1 MRDSCKLKSLMLL
14 SAIIM
19 MIGCTTPG
27 AHVAALPSTFSA
39 GPADRTLVA
48 AAKPPIVRAQD
59 APLAADSGA
68 PRQASPGNDS
78 QYRGGMPASGQPV
91 QQVQYETPPLPQA
104 PAAGQNVPP
113 GNYTAAPQA
122 NPYPQSS
129 VVGAAPYNPNAYQQ
143 AVNNGYVQQQQLP
156 PPASIQ
162 PLGRPL
168 GGAPMY
174 SPPLGP
180 DAIVG
185 PNPMYDPG
193 RQQYIPGRTADILV
207 NAQEAQT
214 GRFQFG
220 VGVNSDAGVTGSIV
234 VDERNFDYSAVPTSW
249 DDVWN
254 GRAFRGAGQGFR
266 LEALPGT
273 QVQRYMAT
281 FTEPYLFRSNV
292 SMNLSAYYFDRIYRD
307 WNENRVGGRVGFGYR
322 LTPDLSVGAN
332 IRMENV
338 DISDPRLNGSTEL
351 NDALGTHDL
360 FSGQLTVTH
369 DTRDQAFAPTEGHL
383 IEFSFEQAFGSYSFP
398 RAEVD
403 MRRYFLLRERPDGSG
418 RHTLG
423 ISGRAGF
430 AGSDTPIFEN
440 YFAGGYSTLRGFDF
454 RGIGPVQG
462 GVYTGGPF
470 RVLGSVEYTFPIT
483 ADDMLKGVIFT
494 DFGTVQESTKF
505 VADEFEV
512 APGFG
517 LRVSVP
523 ALGQAPI
530 ALDFAFPVNKADTDR
545 TQVFSFFIGYAR

>member
-1 MRDSCKLKSLMLL
+1 MRDSWKLTSLALL
-14 SAIIM
+14 SALFAAV
-19 MIGCTTPG
+19 GCTTPG
-27 AHVAALPSTFSA
+27 AQVAAIPSTFST
-39 GPADRTLVA
+39 GPGADRSVVA
-48 AAKPPIVRAQD
+48 VGKPPIVRAQD
-59 APLAADSGA
+59 AALPADNSA
-68 PRQASPGNDS
+68 TRQTSPGNAN
-78 QYRGGMPASGQPV
+78 QYRGGMPASGAPI
-91 QQVQYETPPLPQA
+91 QQAQYTAPPLPQA
-104 PAAGQNVPP
+104 SVAGQV
-113 GNYTAAPQA
+113 AAPQ
-122 NPYPQSS
+122 ST
-129 VVGAAPYNPNAYQQ
+129 VVGAPTYDPNAYDQ
-143 AVNNGYVQQQQLP
+143 AVANGYVQAPTLP
-156 PPASIQ
+156 PPASV
-162 PLGRPL
+162 GRPL
-168 GGAPMY
+168 GGAPIY
-174 SPPLGP
+174 NPPLGP
-180 DAIVG
+180 DQIYG
-185 PNPMYDPG
+185 PDPVYDPG
-193 RQQYIPGRTADILV
+193 RQPFLPGRTADILV

-234 VDERNFDYSAVPTSW
+234 VDERNFDYAAVPTSW

-281 FTEPYLFRSNV
+281 FTEPYLFRTNI
-292 SMNLSAYYFDRIYRD
+292 SMNLSGYYFDRIYRD
-307 WNENRVGGRVGFGYR
+307 WNENRVGGRIGFGYR

-332 IRMENV
+332 LRLENV
-338 DISDPRLNGSTEL
+338 DISDPSTNASADLNEAIGS
-351 NDALGTHDL
+351 HDL

-369 DTRDQAFAPTEGHL
+369 DTRDQPFAPTEGHL
-383 IEFSFEQAFGSYSFP
+383 VEFSFEQAFGTFSFP

-403 MRRYFLLRERPDGSG
+403 MRRYFLLRERADGSG

-423 ISGRAGF
+423 FSGRAGF
-430 AGSDTPIFEN
+430 SGSDTPIFEN

-470 RVLGSVEYTFPIT
+470 RVLGSVEYMFPIT

-494 DFGTVQESTKF
+494 DVGTVQESVKLPW
-505 VADEFEV
+505 DEFDI

-517 LRVSVP
+517 LRISVP

-530 ALDFAFPVNKADTDR
+530 ALDFAFPVNKADSDR